1 MDRHDPHL
9 LRREFADRLERIR
22 RDYDL
27 DAIARQ
33 LAHASRD
40 VTDRYYRRW

>member
-9 LRREFADRLERIR
+9 LRREFADGFERLR

-27 DAIARQ
+27 DTVVHQ
-33 LAHASRD
+33 LAHASRAA
-40 VTDRYYRRW
+40 TDRYYRRR